1 MQEQIYAKVRAFAEK
16 NRMFDQCGAVAAGVS
31 GGGDSVTMLD
41 ILNRLKEEYG
51 FQITAVHV
59 NHGIRGAEAQ
69 RDQEAAEKL
78 CRKMGIP
85 CRVYCFDVPKLA
97 AQWKTGL
104 EEAGRTVRRQ
114 AFEEALAGVPV
125 SGEKKKVI
133 ALAHNRNDLAETML
147 HHLCRGTG
155 LRGLSSMKAAEDGII
170 RPVLCLERKEIN
182 EYLRERNLPYV
193 TDSTNLQDEYT
204 RNRIR
209 HHVLP
214 VLESEINEKTVAHMA
229 ETSELIGQAEAYF
242 QEKGASL
249 AEKCRTEKG
258 EILFEKSF
266 LKYPEIIRKY
276 AVRNAVEKLAGKRK
290 DISLIHVR
298 AVLELFELRTGASV
312 KLPYNLEAAKTYE
325 GIIIRKKN
333 PENPDRESRE
343 YQLPLNG
350 SLACSLGNFETKIF
364 SWSDQKICEKKYT
377 KWMDYDR
384 IKYDISVRT
393 RKTGDYLTV
402 NSQGHRKKLTRCMI
416 DEKIPCEQRD
426 KIPLITEGSQVLW
439 IVGGRMNERYK
450 ITSETKNVLEIKYQ
464 GGKYHE

>member
-1 MQEQIYAKVRAFAEK
+1 
-16 NRMFDQCGAVAAGVS
+16 
-31 GGGDSVTMLD
+31 
-41 ILNRLKEEYG
+41 
-51 FQITAVHV
+51 
-59 NHGIRGAEAQ
+59 
-69 RDQEAAEKL
+69 
-78 CRKMGIP
+78 
-85 CRVYCFDVPKLA
+85 
-97 AQWKTGL
+97 
-104 EEAGRTVRRQ
+104 
-114 AFEEALAGVPV
+114 
-125 SGEKKKVI
+125 
-133 ALAHNRNDLAETML
+133 
-147 HHLCRGTG
+147 
-155 LRGLSSMKAAEDGII
+155 MKAAEDGII

-377 KWMDYDR
+377 KWLDYDR

>member
-16 NRMFDQCGAVAAGVS
+16 NRMFDQCGAVAAGIS

-69 RDQEAAEKL
+69 RDQEAAEDL

-85 CRVYCFDVPKLA
+85 CRVYCFDVPSLA
-97 AQWKTGL
+97 AQWKIGL
-104 EEAGRTVRRQ
+104 EEAGRRVRRQ
-114 AFEEALAGVPV
+114 AFEETLAGAQI
-125 SGEKKKVI
+125 SEGKKKVI

-155 LRGLSSMKAAEDGII
+155 LRGLSSMKAAEDGIV
-170 RPVLCLERKEIN
+170 RPVLCLERKEID

-209 HHVLP
+209 HHVIP
-214 VLESEINEKTVAHMA
+214 VLERDINEKTVSHMA
-229 ETSELIGQAEAYF
+229 ETSELIGQAEVYF
-242 QEKGASL
+242 REKGASL
-249 AEKCRTEKG
+249 AEGCRTEKG
-258 EILFEKSF
+258 DILFGENF
-266 LKYPEIIRKY
+266 LKHPEIIRKY
-276 AVRNAVEKLAGKRK
+276 AVREAVERLAGQRK

-312 KLPYNLEAAKTYE
+312 NLPYHLEAVKTYE
-325 GIIIRKKN
+325 GILIRKKK
-333 PENPDRESRE
+333 PEDPVRSFRE
-343 YQLPLNG
+343 YPLPVNG
-350 SLACSLGNFETKIF
+350 SLTCDLGNFETKIF

-377 KWMDYDR
+377 KWLDYDR

-416 DEKIPCEQRD
+416 DEKFPREQRD
-426 KIPLITEGSQVLW
+426 NIPLIAEGSEVLW

>member
-104 EEAGRTVRRQ
+104 EEAGRRVRRQ
-114 AFEEALAGVPV
+114 AFEEALAGEQV
-125 SGEKKKVI
+125 SEGKKKVI

-170 RPVLCLERKEIN
+170 RPVLCLERKEID
-182 EYLRERNLPYV
+182 EYLRERKLSYV

-209 HHVLP
+209 HHVIP
-214 VLESEINEKTVAHMA
+214 VLENQINEKAVAHMA
-229 ETSELIGQAEAYF
+229 ETSELIGQAELYF

-249 AEKCRTEKG
+249 AEECRTEKG
-258 EILFEKSF
+258 EIFLGESF

-276 AVRNAVEKLAGKRK
+276 AVREAVERLAGRRK
-290 DISLIHVR
+290 DISLVHVR
-298 AVLELFELRTGASV
+298 AALELFELRTGALV
-312 KLPYNLEAAKTYE
+312 ELPYHLEAVNTYE
-325 GIIIRKKN
+325 GIIIRKKKN
-333 PENPDRESRE
+333 ENPVREALG
-343 YQLPLNG
+343 YQLPAGGNLT
-350 SLACSLGNFETKIF
+350 CTLGNFDTKIF
-364 SWSDQKICEKKYT
+364 SWSGQKICEKKYT
-377 KWMDYDR
+377 KWLDYDR

-416 DEKIPCEQRD
+416 DEKVPREQRD
-426 KIPLITEGSQVLW
+426 SIPLITEGSEVLW